1 MIQANCRARFT
12 ADDFDFIVRA
22 LSRSPSERVPL
33 AALLTD
39 EATRDGI
46 LDSDRLAGALLSGN
60 DQLAVSPQL
69 LFYVLAR
76 KVLREAGVDDRRLSD
91 YVGALLTEFSRTTRL
106 RAPTVVAG
114 MAGAVPGGG
123 EGTLRPFA
131 YLSDLLLA
139 LQRAASPEQVFFLQ
153 AHLGNTALFLTGMFP
168 ENVQCRARRRG
179 APDCRYYEEM
189 GRTGYRVAAGHAV
202 ARRCELAEI
211 FELLAERFRAVRL
224 ALNQLADR
232 LLNLDDGGG
241 TAGALVV

>member
-33 AALLTD
+33 ADLLTD
-39 EATRDGI
+39 EAARDGI
-46 LDSDRLAGALLSGN
+46 LDSDRLAGALLAGN

-106 RAPTVVAG
+106 RAPVVT
-114 MAGAVPGGG
+114 GAAAGG
-123 EGTLRPFA
+123 EPALRPFA

-168 ENVQCRARRRG
+168 ENVQRRARRRG

-202 ARRCELAEI
+202 ARRCELSEI
-211 FELLAERFRAVRL
+211 FEMLAEQFRAVRL